1 MHAIV
6 YYLLQHTPSET
17 LSETPQGQI
26 APEVAGV
33 RWDSDLMVR
42 GLREGLHRHEFIAA
56 LEEEMST
63 FLNESLPLLQ
73 LNTADAYFSAMDSL
87 VIKVAQRFFKRGV
100 QDPSPELEALK
111 LQRIQLLE
119 RRRQLRAHMVNA
131 EHQEEFD
138 SVVAQLEHATKECR
152 K

>member
-42 GLREGLHRHEFIAA
+42 GLREGLRRHEFIAA
-56 LEEEMST
+56 LQEEMST

-87 VIKVAQRFFKRGV
+87 VTKVAQRFFKRGV
-100 QDPSPELEALK
+100 QDLLLSLK
-111 LQRIQLLE
+111 PCSCRGFSSW
-119 RRRQLRAHMVNA
+119 NA
-131 EHQEEFD
+131 GD
-138 SVVAQLEHATKECR
+138 SFGHTWLTQSTR
-152 K
+152 KNLIR